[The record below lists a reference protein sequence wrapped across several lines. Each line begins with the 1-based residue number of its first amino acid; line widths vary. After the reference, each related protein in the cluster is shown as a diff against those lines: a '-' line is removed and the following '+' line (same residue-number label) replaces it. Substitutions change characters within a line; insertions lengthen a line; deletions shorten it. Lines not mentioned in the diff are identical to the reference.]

1 MRKKSEETQKNS
13 IKRLTR
19 KVNEGFFGHL
29 ISWFDFM
36 KSKPEISL
44 KDFDIYVSPYG
55 RIGNRVYECLI
66 DSSYKFKLYR
76 KFKNA
81 TKAKKF
87 IDGVK

>member
-1 MRKKSEETQKNS
+1 MRTVSDELQKNR
-13 IKRLTR
+13 IKRFRR
-19 KVNEGFFGHL
+19 KVDEGFFGHL

-36 KSKPEISL
+36 KEKKEITL
-44 KDFDIYVSPYG
+44 KDFDTYRSPFG

-66 DSSYKFKLYR
+66 NSSYKFILYR

-87 IDGVK
+87 MEGVK